1 MAAGARLVMI
11 DRDGVINEDSG
22 EFIKSVAEWRPIA
35 GSLEAIA
42 SLHRAGWMVTV
53 VTNQSGVGRGL
64 YDEAT
69 LAKIHEHMRERVR
82 SAGGSL
88 AGVYYCPHLPDAGC
102 ECRKPKPG
110 MFRALERELACPSW
124 ARRTPAPERTSKP
137 RTRSVRG
144 RCSCTGTGAATVALL
159 GARRYFDDLAGAA
172 RLLARRGVT
181 RACGSG
187 SDDPVHFFCSPP
199 FRSTARSR
207 C

>member
-22 EFIKSVAEWRPIA
+22 EFIKSVAEWRPIK

-42 SLHRAGWMVTV
+42 SLHRAGWQVAV

-69 LAKIHEHMRERVR
+69 LAQIHEHMRARVR
-82 SAGGSL
+82 AAGGEL

-110 MFRALERELACPSW
+110 MFRALERELGVSVVGAPYIGDRISDVEAADAVG
-124 ARRTPAPERTSKP
+124 ARPML
-137 RTRSVRG
+137 VR
-144 RCSCTGTGAATVALL
+144 TGTGAATVALL
-159 GARRYFDDLAGAA
+159 GARKVPVFDDLAAAA
-172 RLLARRGVT
+172 RSLLAE
-181 RACGSG
+181 
-187 SDDPVHFFCSPP
+187 P
-199 FRSTARSR
+199 SR
-207 C
+207 

>member
-22 EFIKSVAEWRPIA
+22 EFIKSVAEWRPIK

-42 SLHRAGWMVTV
+42 SLHRAGFTVAV

-69 LAKIHEHMRERVR
+69 LAQIHEHMRARVR
-82 SAGGSL
+82 AAGGEL

-110 MFRALERELACPSW
+110 MFRALERELGVSVVGAPYIGDRISDVEAADAVG
-124 ARRTPAPERTSKP
+124 ARPML
-137 RTRSVRG
+137 VR
-144 RCSCTGTGAATVALL
+144 TGTGAATVALL
-159 GARRYFDDLAGAA
+159 GARRVPVFDDLAAAA
-172 RLLARRGVT
+172 RSLLAEKR
-181 RACGSG
+181 
-187 SDDPVHFFCSPP
+187 
-199 FRSTARSR
+199 
-207 C
+207 